1 MFGNTTLVSIVYGLR
16 SIEIV
21 CMQEHYCALK
31 MTISLQENCI
41 LLSYYAKSSGN
52 FLPTFRKKYRPPIFV
67 GTLNVQ
73 VLSTSR
79 RKPEIAQSFLKLDT
93 IFIPPFHIPEIIL
106 FSSQQ

>member
-52 FLPTFRKKYRPPIFV
+52 SLPKFREKISAPHLRGYLERAGLIYFAAE
-67 GTLNVQ
+67 T
-73 VLSTSR
+73 
-79 RKPEIAQSFLKLDT
+79 
-93 IFIPPFHIPEIIL
+93 
-106 FSSQQ
+106 